1 MYWLKINWISYQEEL
16 TKDLIN
22 KYNILNGAKHF
33 FFRNIKKNN

>member
-1 MYWLKINWISYQEEL
+1 MYWLKIKWISYQEGL

-33 FFRNIKKNN
+33 FSEILKK